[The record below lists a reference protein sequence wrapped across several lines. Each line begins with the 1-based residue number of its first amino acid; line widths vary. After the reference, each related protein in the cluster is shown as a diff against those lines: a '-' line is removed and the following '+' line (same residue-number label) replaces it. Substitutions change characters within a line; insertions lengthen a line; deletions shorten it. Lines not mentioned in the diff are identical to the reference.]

1 MGKDKSKK
9 RIVIRSR
16 IPFPPTKVFA
26 DKKKEQ
32 KRRACRKKSDED
44 FPAFAPK

>member
-1 MGKDKSKK
+1 MGKDKSNK
-9 RIVIRSR
+9 RIAIRSR

-32 KRRACRKKSDED
+32 KRKMCRGKPED
-44 FPAFAPK
+44 